1 MKKISENNN
10 QFIRYDTMIEMAR
23 QQGLSIE
30 ELAKKAGITSPTILG
45 WRMRSPKSAHLA
57 AVADILNVS
66 VDYLLFRTDTPWIIS
81 ETMAYNSD
89 EKNQKKFQPA
99 SFAQRLREALSF
111 ESIDLAGLVARIQEI
126 DPLQAKKIKMSQL
139 TAYLD
144 GKSEPRGY
152 RLQIFSSVLNVN
164 SQWLLGYAV
173 PMEISQEQVTNL
185 LIAKCRDLPIS
196 KQKSLLEL
204 LTS

>member
-45 WRMRSPKSAHLA
+45 WRTRSPKSAHLA

-89 EKNQKKFQPA
+89 EKNQK
-99 SFAQRLREALSF
+99 SFNLHPSHNDYVRL
-111 ESIDLAGLVARIQEI
+111 
-126 DPLQAKKIKMSQL
+126 
-139 TAYLD
+139 
-144 GKSEPRGY
+144 
-152 RLQIFSSVLNVN
+152 
-164 SQWLLGYAV
+164 
-173 PMEISQEQVTNL
+173 
-185 LIAKCRDLPIS
+185 
-196 KQKSLLEL
+196 
-204 LTS
+204 